1 MSARAIPADA
11 TGQAGRRGLLVGF
24 IAFLS
29 WGLVPL
35 YWRLLGEVSSVRI
48 VCHRAVWCFAFI
60 ALVVAA
66 SATQRDQ
73 LRAALRQPRAVW
85 LCALA
90 GWLIGINWLVF
101 IWAVNHERVLQSS
114 LGYYLSPLVTVAL
127 GAVALHE
134 RLPRLRWIAV
144 ACAGTGVILKVVAS
158 GEAPT
163 IALALC
169 GTWGCYALVKR
180 FAGLD
185 TITGLVIESAALLPP
200 AILLLAATTDP
211 TGPPFLGAGWTI
223 PLLLV
228 GGGPLT
234 ALPLLCYAYA
244 TRRLTLA
251 TLGLMQYLT
260 PTMTFLLGV
269 FLYREPF
276 GRIDF
281 VMFAFIWVGLTL
293 YSLAPIWSR
302 RAAAAT
308 PSPSTDGPGGA

>member
-1 MSARAIPADA
+1 MSELNPASADA
-11 TGQAGRRGLLVGF
+11 AEQRRGLLIGF
-24 IAFLS
+24 VAFLS

-35 YWRLLGEVSSVRI
+35 YWRLLGEVSSLRI

-66 SATQRDQ
+66 SSTHRTQ
-73 LRAALRQPRAVW
+73 LAAALRQPRAVW

-101 IWAVNHERVLQSS
+101 IWAVNHDRVLQSS

-127 GAVALHE
+127 GAVALKE
-134 RLPRLRWIAV
+134 RLPRLRWLAV
-144 ACAGTGVILKVVAS
+144 ALAGTGVGIKIAFS

-163 IALALC
+163 IAFALC

-180 FAGLD
+180 FAALD
-185 TITGLVIESAALLPP
+185 TITGLTIESAALLPP
-200 AILLLAATTDP
+200 ALVLLALKTDP
-211 TGPPFLGAGWTI
+211 TGPPFFGAGAAV
-223 PLLLV
+223 PLLLI

-276 GRIDF
+276 RFIDF
-281 VMFAFIWVGLTL
+281 VMFGFIWVGLTI
-293 YSLAPIWSR
+293 YSLAPVIGR
-302 RAAAAT
+302 RQAVGE
-308 PSPSTDGPGGA
+308 S